1 MNDNQ
6 PDHLPFAV
14 EVSVP
19 AGEIDKRLDEMQK
32 FVANNWPTSQATVSR
47 GEKDRESV
55 VVYFA
60 DEGRTIEF
68 ATQFNGQIIKRP

>member
-19 AGEIDKRLDEMQK
+19 DKRLDEMQK

-47 GEKDRESV
+47 REKDRESV